1 MSGEPPAAGLEAFQA
16 EIAEVALR
24 AIDHHGFA
32 LAGAGA
38 LLAHGVISRPTQ
50 DLDLFTPA
58 EGGAGEV
65 SAALLA
71 ALTDAGCQVHV
82 LESAEQH
89 GGEFLRLQ
97 VHRDEHVVDID
108 LARDWRE
115 HPPVRMQIG
124 PVLHVDD
131 AVGSKVTAMIGR
143 GLPRDYIDVAAALR
157 RYERDDLL
165 RLAFHR
171 DPGLRVLDVALC
183 MQQLDRLP
191 DTPFADYGLTDD
203 DVRQVRHTLQDW
215 PRDHEQD
222 HDGRRVHAKVHQQD
236 RTSAAESA
244 AAGFPTPLHEALR
257 QGSPA
262 PAPGPQPCQHTQPQ
276 ADREQPHRRQT

>member
-1 MSGEPPAAGLEAFQA
+1 MSGEGPSAGLEGFQA

-24 AIDHHGFA
+24 AIDQHGFA

-71 ALTDAGCQVHV
+71 ALAAAGCQVQV
-82 LESAEQH
+82 LEPAEQH
-89 GGEFLRLQ
+89 VGEFLRLQ

-108 LARDWRE
+108 LARDWRQ

-131 AVGSKVTAMIGR
+131 ASKVTAMIGR

-171 DPGLRVLDVALC
+171 DPGLRVLNVALC

-191 DTPFADYGLTDD
+191 DAPFADYGLTDD

-222 HDGRRVHAKVHQQD
+222 HDGRRVHSKVHQQD
-236 RTSAAESA
+236 GSSAAELA

-262 PAPGPQPCQHTQPQ
+262 PGPPPQPSQHTQPQ